1 MYIYKSN
8 WISRPDTLNS
18 FSPQTLPPSSVVA
31 YLISNQKWNE
41 DMINQ
46 HFMKEDAEKIL
57 RIPLTSSP

>member
-8 WISRPDTLNS
+8 WISRPDTLNP
-18 FSPQTLPPSSVVA
+18 FSLQTLPPSSVVA

-57 RIPLTSSP
+57 RIPLISSP